1 MEQPSREELLERIAL
16 LEAELAATKAEL
28 AASSAALVAPASPAA
43 APARGIH
50 GPRPRPAPAA
60 AGGTKPPGGP
70 LDGIKILDFSQYQN
84 GPTATMMLSD
94 YGADVIKVERPG
106 GEAGRALGG
115 KDKTGYYFSTYFQT
129 LNRGKRSCP
138 LDMNKDGAR
147 EVVKRLVQ
155 WCDVLV
161 ENFKPAAFAK
171 MGYPYELLKEWNP
184 NIIYAS
190 NGGFGPKG
198 DWAFRGS
205 FDAVAQGFSGWMVSQ
220 GGGPDHPPCQS
231 PFGLGDQVGAMCKI
245 VILSRFVALSVSLTP
260 KASLLQTSPTR

>member
-1 MEQPSREELLERIAL
+1 MEQPSREDLLQRIAS

-28 AASSAALVAPASPAA
+28 AASSAAPAPASPAA
-43 APARGIH
+43 ATARSVH

-60 AGGTKPPGGP
+60 AAGGAKPPGVP

-115 KDKTGYYFSTYFQT
+115 KDKTGYYFSTYFQA

-138 LDMNKDGAR
+138 LDMNKEGAR

-231 PFGLGDQVGAMCKI
+231 PFGLGDQVGAMCASNEVSGI
-245 VILSRFVALSVSLTP
+245 CVLSVSLTP
-260 KASLLQTSPTR
+260 KVSLFQTSPTR